1 MPTLNIKNEQV
12 YRLARELA
20 EKTGGSMTS
29 VIEQAL
35 AEKLAGLDQQRAAAR
50 ADRVARIDRLL
61 DRMAARFG
69 PVDGDDPSAFL
80 YDAETG
86 LLR

>member
-35 AEKLAGLDQQRAAAR
+35 AEKLASLDQERAVVR
-50 ADRVARIDRLL
+50 AERVARIDHLL
-61 DRMAARFG
+61 DRMAARLNS
-69 PVDGDDPSAFL
+69 VEGDDPSAFL
-80 YDAETG
+80 YDVETG
-86 LLR
+86 LPR